1 MIPIVDTHQ
10 HLWDLEQFS
19 LPWLADVEALNDNYR
34 MDDYQR
40 ATAESGVA
48 KTVYMEVDVAPEQR
62 LAEVDFVSD
71 LCARDDNPM
80 AGAVISGSPGDA
92 GFADAGGRRAAGG
105 DLEGLALDQT
115 ALNWGNLTQ
124 II

>member
-19 LPWLADVEALNDNYR
+19 LPWLADVEALNNNYR

-40 ATAESGVA
+40 ETAESGVA

-62 LAEVDFVSD
+62 LAEVDLSPN
-71 LCARDDNPM
+71 CAR
-80 AGAVISGSPGDA
+80 A
-92 GFADAGGRRAAGG
+92 R
-105 DLEGLALDQT
+105 
-115 ALNWGNLTQ
+115 
-124 II
+124 IIPWPVR